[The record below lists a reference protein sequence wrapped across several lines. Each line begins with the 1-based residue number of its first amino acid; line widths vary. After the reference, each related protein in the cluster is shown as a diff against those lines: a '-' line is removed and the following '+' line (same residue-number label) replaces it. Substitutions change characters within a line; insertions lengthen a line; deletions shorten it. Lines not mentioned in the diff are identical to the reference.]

1 MSIRVQFYRGQGSY
15 NLLLRHEPI
24 LKVSLAS
31 IPCTGLEISTWKFI
45 PINWRKDT
53 KFLGTTYLSH
63 PAPVI
68 LQGSNN
74 PRHHLRLIIE
84 IAISDY
90 DLEFRIWS
98 SEQGIQNLTKSCT
111 CAKSDHGRKMLHLG
125 SSFAFLRALY
135 TCLRLSNT
143 APQPLN
149 LLRLP
154 LHLCDRGLDILMSY
168 PDLNSKSID
177 IRSASPCT
185 CVKEMCIRKV
195 LISRYPCC
203 TERDNN

>member
-1 MSIRVQFYRGQGSY
+1 M
-15 NLLLRHEPI
+15 
-24 LKVSLAS
+24 
-31 IPCTGLEISTWKFI
+31 
-45 PINWRKDT
+45 
-53 KFLGTTYLSH
+53 
-63 PAPVI
+63 
-68 LQGSNN
+68 
-74 PRHHLRLIIE
+74 
-84 IAISDY
+84 
-90 DLEFRIWS
+90 
-98 SEQGIQNLTKSCT
+98 QGIQNLTKSCP

-154 LHLCDRGLDILMSY
+154 LHLCDRGLDILIY

-177 IRSASPCT
+177 IHSASSCT
-185 CVKEMCIRKV
+185 CVKEIFIGKV

-203 TERDNN
+203 TEQFADN